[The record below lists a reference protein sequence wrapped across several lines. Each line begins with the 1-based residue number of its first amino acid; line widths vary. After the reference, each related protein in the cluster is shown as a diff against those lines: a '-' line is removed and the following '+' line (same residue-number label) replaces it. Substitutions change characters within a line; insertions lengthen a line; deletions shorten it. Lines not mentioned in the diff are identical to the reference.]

1 MIRFN
6 HTADAHFRPARASDV
21 FASLDVIERESD
33 NVDLN
38 IFAGDL
44 WDYPVQNTGA
54 SQFPEYVARVARIA
68 SRAPVVMVQGT
79 PTHDS
84 DGSLD
89 IFEQACNKITVLKT
103 GKAYFLHGIDRNV
116 HEEEI
121 IAGIKARALIF
132 GLPEPQKKHLI
143 AADTSITMEQAVNSV
158 LLGYAAIRAKYPE
171 LPCILV
177 YHGQVKGAKNPNGE
191 PVEGGVSIDD
201 LALVGADYIAMGDI
215 HKPQRVGVSRGLHA
229 YYPGAMHPTGDWKDA
244 GYQFG
249 FNQVRIGESF
259 AVEKT
264 TALGPTIGTSQGVKS
279 ITANVEI
286 LRLPFPH
293 PELVK
298 IESKG
303 FECIP
308 SDKFQKGARVWWE
321 VSCTK
326 EESVTIRTET
336 ALHDI
341 LAFGADPKSKVTL
354 KLIADETVRAG
365 EITAVRRLRDKF
377 SLWARNTKKEVT
389 PALLE
394 KCDDLEALI
403 AGRGLIAQGGS
414 FSFDKLVLRGAKGI
428 WKKQRK
434 DEITLDLTAFDTG
447 IVGLVGPNGRG
458 KSTIINNF
466 HVWPEMPNMG
476 GPLHKQFRLKDS
488 RREVYATEHNTGK
501 QYRARMLI
509 NAPGKTA
516 EYYLEEKCGDEY
528 QSVPGITGRL
538 ADYET
543 VVTSIFGTLD
553 MYIRTAM
560 QMQTPTDAHP
570 DLSKATK
577 GEKKAVMAALA
588 GIDYY
593 ALYKAESKG
602 KADGIEVK
610 IAELDTRIRTME
622 DGRRDIIDLETD
634 RRFAADV
641 VKLNLEALPVK
652 EAEGKIISDRVKLL
666 EQTMASQTVISKQ
679 IEDLEIDIDV
689 NTGSKAS
696 TLAALESVKS
706 SVASLPENVAAVNKY
721 ELLKVREAEIN
732 ADKTAYL
739 EESARL
745 SREYQTKKDA
755 YNVEKSG
762 IEKELNAENLK
773 YSQERGKLNS
783 ELAMTDRE
791 IGRLEEEL
799 AKPITDHCTKCNQL
813 LPADS
818 LEHVTKERDAVV
830 ETVAR
835 HKMKSVALSERIAAL
850 DKEHDG
856 IVASIEE
863 RLAFLDEPEENP
875 RAPFDESELKRV
887 QADIQT
893 INIDAARKVVNEAAT
908 ASVRIDSLTERLTE
922 VENRM
927 RTSREKLEEL
937 KPKIDETLPVQLD
950 EATRALAAAR
960 TDYQALTD
968 RIATAKA
975 ELKHAED
982 AIAKHGETESE
993 IAKLKQERTDATN
1006 ELGEWRVIEQATGPN
1021 GIVALELDA
1030 LSPSIAAIATT
1041 LLEEYED
1048 GRYSIRFD
1056 TTREGNKG
1064 NQIEDF
1070 LIMVIDSVDG
1080 EEQELDTLSG
1090 GEGAWVRKALSD
1102 AFGIIR
1108 ANNAG
1113 VRYLTG
1119 FLDESDSALFPESR
1133 IAYFRMLQSAFKQSG
1148 RKYTVMVSHS
1158 PEIQEMLSQKIDVTS
1173 LAESVNA

>member
-6 HTADAHFRPARASDV
+6 HGADTHFRPSRALDV
-21 FASLDVIERESD
+21 FASLDVIERESAE
-33 NVDLN
+33 VDFN

-54 SQFPEYVARVARIA
+54 SQFPEYVARMSRIA
-68 SRAPVVMVQGT
+68 EKAPVVMVQGT

-89 IFEQACNKITVLKT
+89 IFEQASENITILRM
-103 GKAYFLHGIDRNV
+103 GQAYFLAPSLGGNV
-116 HEEEI
+116 VSQIWNNEMD
-121 IAGIKARALIF
+121 AVNPKALIF

-143 AADTSITMEQAVNSV
+143 AADTSVTMEQAVRSI
-158 LLGYAAIRAKYPE
+158 LMGYAAIRAKYPE

-215 HKPQRVGVSRGLHA
+215 HKPQRVGISRGIHA

-249 FNQVRIGESF
+249 FNQV
-259 AVEKT
+259 
-264 TALGPTIGTSQGVKS
+264 TIGHMESASRDPNSLFSDSVAVPAKDPS
-279 ITANVEI
+279 ITRI
-286 LRLPFPH
+286 DFPH

-298 IESKG
+298 IESKFG
-303 FECIP
+303 QIVPAAKE
-308 SDKFQKGARVWWE
+308 GARVWWE
-321 VSCTK
+321 ISCSK
-326 EESVTIRTET
+326 DEAVTIDVAKELEHIIT
-336 ALHDI
+336 I
-341 LAFGADPKSKVTL
+341 GAHEKSKVTL
-354 KLIADETVRAG
+354 KLVADETVRAG
-365 EITAVRRLRDKF
+365 EITKVRKLRDKF
-377 SLWARNTKKEVT
+377 ALWARNTKKEPT
-389 PALLE
+389 PALLD
-394 KCDDLEALI
+394 KCDELETLVS
-403 AGRGLIAQGGS
+403 GKGLIAQGGS
-414 FSFDKLVLRGAKGI
+414 FSFDKMILRGAKGI

-434 DEITLDLTAFDTG
+434 DEITLDLTSYDTG
-447 IVGLVGPNGRG
+447 IIGLVGPNGRG

-543 VVTSIFGTLD
+543 VATSIFGTLD

-602 KADGIEVK
+602 KADGIETK

-622 DGRRDIIDLETD
+622 DGRISIDDLNTNKQV
-634 RRFAADV
+634 ADTMV
-641 VKLNLEALPVK
+641 QCYARELPTK
-652 EAEGKIISDRVKLL
+652 ESEGKIIADRVKLL
-666 EQTMASQTVISKQ
+666 EQTMASQTVIKNQ
-679 IEDLEIDIDV
+679 IADI
-689 NTGSKAS
+689 GAS
-696 TLAALESVKS
+696 LFGDESTRDETKRALESVKS
-706 SVASLPENVAAVNKY
+706 SVASLPENVATVNRY
-721 ELLKVREAEIN
+721 ELLKSRETEIN
-732 ADKTAYL
+732 AEKTAYL
-739 EESARL
+739 EESAKL

-755 YNVEKSG
+755 YNVEKG
-762 IEKELNAENLK
+762 NIEREGQLETNAYNLEHNRLV
-773 YSQERGKLNS
+773 SSRVMLDRDVERLK
-783 ELAMTDRE
+783 AD
-791 IGRLEEEL
+791 L
-799 AKPITDHCTKCNQL
+799 AKPITDHCPTCAQL
-813 LPADS
+813 LPADAI
-818 LEHVTKERDAVV
+818 EHVKKERA
-830 ETVAR
+830 ETE
-835 HKMKSVALSERIAAL
+835 KKIETLALQAFDVSEKIAQL
-850 DKEHDG
+850 DKEHEG
-856 IVASIEE
+856 IVNAIES
-863 RLAFLDEPEENP
+863 RLAFLDEPEEEP
-875 RAPFDESELKRV
+875 RGVFNDSEL
-887 QADIQT
+887 ASIQSEIRT
-893 INIDAARKVVNEAAT
+893 INIEAARKVVTEAAT
-908 ASVRIDSLTERLTE
+908 ASVRIDSLTERITE
-922 VENRM
+922 VEKRIV
-927 RTSREKLEEL
+927 TSREKLEDL
-937 KPKIDETLPVQLD
+937 KPKIDASLPRQLE
-950 EATRALAAAR
+950 EATNALNRARSEYQTLAER
-960 TDYQALTD
+960 L
-968 RIATAKA
+968 ATAKS
-975 ELKHAED
+975 ELKFAED
-982 AIAKHGETESE
+982 AILKYGETEKE
-993 IAKLKQERTDATN
+993 IAQIKADRSENVKELNDWRT
-1006 ELGEWRVIEQATGPN
+1006 LEQATGQS

-1070 LIMVIDSVDG
+1070 LIQVIDSADSD
-1080 EEQELDTLSG
+1080 EQELDTLSG
-1090 GEGAWVRKALSD
+1090 GESAWVRKALSD

-1113 VRYLTG
+1113 VKYLTG

-1148 RKYTVMVSHS
+1148 RIHTIMVSHS

-1173 LAESVNA
+1173 LA

>member
-6 HTADAHFRPARASDV
+6 HPADTHFRPARALDV
-21 FASLDVIERESD
+21 FASLDVVERESAE
-33 NVDLN
+33 VDFN

-54 SQFPEYVARVARIA
+54 SQFPEYVARMSRIA
-68 SRAPVVMVQGT
+68 EKAPIVMVQGT

-89 IFEQACNKITVLKT
+89 IFEQASENITILRM
-103 GKAYFLHGIDRNV
+103 GQAYFLAPSLGGNV
-116 HEEEI
+116 VSQIWNSELD
-121 IAGIKARALIF
+121 AVNPKALIF

-143 AADTSITMEQAVNSV
+143 AADTSITMEQAVRSI
-158 LLGYAAIRAKYPE
+158 LMGYAAIRAKYPE

-215 HKPQRVGVSRGLHA
+215 HKPQRVGVSRGIHA
-229 YYPGAMHPTGDWKDA
+229 YYPGAMYPTGDWKDA

-249 FNQVRIGESF
+249 FNQVTIENLNEIKREPEIKRID
-259 AVEKT
+259 
-264 TALGPTIGTSQGVKS
+264 
-279 ITANVEI
+279 
-286 LRLPFPH
+286 FPH

-298 IESKG
+298 IETKG
-303 FECIP
+303 FTSIP
-308 SDKFQKGARVWWE
+308 ASESFNGKRVWWE
-321 VSCTK
+321 ISCSK
-326 EESVTIRTET
+326 EESVTINTET
-336 ALHDI
+336 SLHDL

-365 EITAVRRLRDKF
+365 EITKVRKLRDKF
-377 SLWARNTKKEVT
+377 ALWARNTKKEPT
-389 PALLE
+389 PALLD
-394 KCDDLEALI
+394 KCDELETLVS
-403 AGRGLIAQGGS
+403 GKGLIAQGGS
-414 FSFDKLVLRGAKGI
+414 FSFDKMILRGAKGI

-434 DEITLDLTAFDTG
+434 DEITLDLTSYDTG
-447 IVGLVGPNGRG
+447 IIGLVGPNGRG

-488 RREVYATEHNTGK
+488 LREVYATEHNTGK

-516 EYYLEEKCGDEY
+516 EYYLEEKFGDEY
-528 QSVPGITGRL
+528 VSVPGITGRL

-560 QMQTPTDAHP
+560 QMQAPTDAHP

-602 KADGIEVK
+602 KADGIESK

-634 RRFAADV
+634 KHMAADV
-641 VKLNLEALPVK
+641 VKINLDALPAK
-652 EAEGKIISDRVKLL
+652 EAEGKIIADRVKLL
-666 EQTMASQTVISKQ
+666 EQTMASQTVITKQ
-679 IEDLEIDIDV
+679 IDELRESSNGDVLTKGMLELSLQSIQD
-689 NTGSKAS
+689 
-696 TLAALESVKS
+696 
-706 SVASLPENVAAVNKY
+706 SVASLPENVATVNRY
-721 ELLKVREAEIN
+721 ELLKSRETEIN
-732 ADKTAYL
+732 AEKTAYL
-739 EESARL
+739 EESAKL

-762 IEKELNAENLK
+762 IEKELNVETNAYNVEHNRLVSSRVMLDRDVERLK
-773 YSQERGKLNS
+773 
-783 ELAMTDRE
+783 A
-791 IGRLEEEL
+791 EL
-799 AKPITDHCTKCNQL
+799 AKPITDHCPTCAQL
-813 LPADS
+813 LPADAI
-818 LEHVTKERDAVV
+818 EHVKKERT
-830 ETVAR
+830 ETE
-835 HKMKSVALSERIAAL
+835 KKIETLALQAFDVSEKIAQL
-850 DKEHDG
+850 DKEHEG
-856 IVASIEE
+856 IVNSIES
-863 RLAFLDEPEENP
+863 RLAFLDEPKETP
-875 RAPFDESELKRV
+875 RVPFDEVELKRV
-887 QADIQT
+887 QSDIRS
-893 INIDAARKVVNEAAT
+893 INIEAARKVVNESAT
-908 ASVRIDSLTERLTE
+908 ASVRIDSLNERIAEL
-922 VENRM
+922 ENRI

-937 KPKIDETLPVQLD
+937 KPKIDASLPGQLNEETYKLNN
-950 EATRALAAAR
+950 AR
-960 TDYQALTD
+960 EDNQALTE
-968 RIATAKA
+968 RLATAKA
-975 ELKHAED
+975 ELKFAED
-982 AIAKHGETESE
+982 AITKYGETKKE
-993 IAKLKQERTDATN
+993 IAGLKVERADN
-1006 ELGEWRVIEQATGPN
+1006 VKELNDWRTLEQATGPN
-1021 GIVALELDA
+1021 GIPALELDA
-1030 LSPSIAAIATT
+1030 LNPSIAAIATT

-1048 GRYSIRFD
+1048 GRNSIRFD

-1080 EEQELDTLSG
+1080 DEQELDTLSG
-1090 GEGAWVRKALSD
+1090 GESAWVRKALSD

-1113 VRYLTG
+1113 VKYLTG

-1148 RKYTVMVSHS
+1148 RIHTIMVSHS

-1173 LAESVNA
+1173 LA

>member
-6 HTADAHFRPARASDV
+6 HFADIHFRPSRALDV
-21 FASLDVIERESD
+21 FTSLNVIERESEG
-33 NVDLN
+33 VDFN
-38 IFAGDL
+38 IAAGDT

-54 SQFPEYVARVARIA
+54 SQFPEYVARMSRIA
-68 SRAPVVMVQGT
+68 EKAPIVMVQGT

-89 IFEQACNKITVLKT
+89 IFEQASENITILRM
-103 GKAYFLHGIDRNV
+103 GQAYFLAPSLGGNV
-116 HEEEI
+116 VSQIWNSELD
-121 IAGIKARALIF
+121 AVNPKALIF

-143 AADTSITMEQAVNSV
+143 AADTSITMEQAVRSI
-158 LLGYAAIRAKYPE
+158 LMGYAAIRAKYPE

-215 HKPQRVGVSRGLHA
+215 HKPQRVGVSRGIHA
-229 YYPGAMHPTGDWKDA
+229 YYPGAMYPTGDWKDA

-249 FNQVRIGESF
+249 FNQVTIGESF
-259 AVEKT
+259 TVEKT
-264 TALGPTIGTSQGVKS
+264 SALGPTGTSHGVKS
-279 ITANVEI
+279 ITPNVEI
-286 LRLPFPH
+286 KRIPFPH

-298 IESKG
+298 FETKGSVSIPASESFIGK
-303 FECIP
+303 
-308 SDKFQKGARVWWE
+308 RVWWE
-321 VSCTK
+321 ISCSK
-326 EESVTIRTET
+326 EESVTINTEMS
-336 ALHDI
+336 LHDL
-341 LAFGADPKSKVTL
+341 LAFGADSKSKVTL

-365 EITAVRRLRDKF
+365 EITSVRKLRDKF
-377 SLWARNTKKEVT
+377 ALWARNTKKET
-389 PALLE
+389 TDSLLD
-394 KCDDLEALI
+394 KCDELETLVS
-403 AGRGLIAQGGS
+403 GKGLIAQGGS
-414 FSFDKLVLRGAKGI
+414 FSFDKMILRGAKGI

-434 DEITLDLTAFDTG
+434 DEITLDLASYDTG
-447 IVGLVGPNGRG
+447 IIGLVGPNGRG

-488 RREVYATEHNTGK
+488 KREVYATEHNTGK

-528 QSVPGITGRL
+528 VSVPGITGRL
-538 ADYET
+538 SDYET

-593 ALYKAESKG
+593 ALYKAEAKG
-602 KADGIEVK
+602 KADGIESK

-622 DGRRDIIDLETD
+622 DGRGDEETLE
-634 RRFAADV
+634 RS
-641 VKLNLEALPVK
+641 KCLALDKIAVNNRELPAK
-652 EAEGKIISDRVKLL
+652 EAEGKIIADRVKLL
-666 EQTMASQTVISKQ
+666 EQTMASQNVIHDQ
-679 IEDLEIDIDV
+679 IDDLTESFNSD
-689 NTGSKAS
+689 TGTK
-696 TLAALESVKS
+696 LLIEHDLESVKS
-706 SVASLPENVAAVNKY
+706 SVASLPENVATVNRY
-721 ELLKVREAEIN
+721 ELLKSRETEIN
-732 ADKTAYL
+732 AEKTAYL
-739 EESARL
+739 EESAKL

-755 YNVEKSG
+755 YTVEKSG
-762 IEKELNAENLK
+762 IEKELNAETNAYNQQHSAYVSNRMVIDRDVERLK
-773 YSQERGKLNS
+773 
-783 ELAMTDRE
+783 A
-791 IGRLEEEL
+791 EL
-799 AKPITDHCTKCNQL
+799 AKPITDHCPTCAQL
-813 LPADS
+813 LPADAI
-818 LEHVTKERDAVV
+818 EHVKKERA
-830 ETVAR
+830 ETE
-835 HKMKSVALSERIAAL
+835 KKIETLALQAFDVSEKIAQL
-850 DKEHDG
+850 DKEHEG
-856 IVASIEE
+856 IVNAIES
-863 RLAFLDEPEENP
+863 RLAFLDEPQEAT
-875 RAPFDESELKRV
+875 RAPFDEVELKRV
-887 QADIQT
+887 QADIRS
-893 INIDAARKVVNEAAT
+893 INIESARKVVTEAAT
-908 ASVRIDSLTERLTE
+908 ASVRIDSLTERITE
-922 VENRM
+922 VEKRII
-927 RTSREKLEEL
+927 TSREKLEEL
-937 KPKIDETLPVQLD
+937 KPKIDASLPGQLEESTTALNRARSEYQTLTERL
-950 EATRALAAAR
+950 
-960 TDYQALTD
+960 
-968 RIATAKA
+968 ATAKA
-975 ELKHAED
+975 ELKFAED
-982 AIAKHGETESE
+982 AILKYSQTERE
-993 IAKLKQERTDATN
+993 IATFKEKRELNAKELNDWRT
-1006 ELGEWRVIEQATGPN
+1006 LEQATGQS

-1080 EEQELDTLSG
+1080 DEQELDTLSG
-1090 GEGAWVRKALSD
+1090 GESAWVRKALSD

-1113 VRYLTG
+1113 VKYLTG

-1148 RKYTVMVSHS
+1148 RIHTIMVSHS

-1173 LAESVNA
+1173 LV